1 VSAGGIK
8 PENITYGTLAKT
20 YLLSGRPHCA
30 ALVVEDMLAKGLELQ
45 PELAELHI
53 QAMLVVGHSSLK
65 HTDMQ
70 KLERTVRRGQPII
83 QKASRLQE
91 ETLKNMQGV
100 IKKLNNNPSALT
112 LHDVLVEWKA
122 RKSKM
127 VKWSNHNAGS
137 CYLDD
142 PVTTRSTPS

>member
-83 QKASRLQE
+83 QKASRLQQ
-91 ETLKNMQGV
+91 ETLKSMQGV
-100 IKKLNNNPSALT
+100 IKKLKNNPSALK

-122 RKSKM
+122 RQSEM
-127 VKWSNHNAGS
+127 VKWLNHNAGS

-142 PVTTRSTPS
+142 PVITRSAPS